1 MGMCF
6 KIGFALFFLLSEI
19 SQLGLCGRC
28 IESEKRAL
36 LKFKASFHDDPY
48 NRLSSWNPKTNCAS
62 GMAYLEAIG
71 VDPSLLELKHLIYLD
86 LSGNN
91 FNAIS
96 IPILFGSMEGLSYLS
111 ISESNFKGMIPA
123 NLGGNLTNLQFLDLS
138 WNHLHTNDMSW
149 VSNLQSLQ
157 YLNLSDVYLG
167 EAHNLFQVLHMLPS
181 LLQLQ
186 LEGCGLGNLFAP
198 FPSINSTYNARVQVL
213 SLAGNEIDGQ
223 IFNAFQNWTS
233 LEFLDLCSNNFS
245 SMPLWFGEFE
255 NLVFIDLSWNTLC
268 GPIPVVLRNMT
279 SLEYL
284 DLSSNNFSLIPSLL
298 GELKSLRYLDISKN
312 RIIATLMDIS
322 VSQILENKCHL
333 KIFHFDTSNLQGEA
347 FGDFDFSGCIKYDLE
362 ELYLGRHNKLNG
374 RVCQLG

>member
-6 KIGFALFFLLSEI
+6 IIGFALIFLLSEI
-19 SQLGLCGRC
+19 SQFGLCGRC

-36 LKFKASFHDDPY
+36 LKFKTSFHDDPY
-48 NRLSSWNPKTNCAS
+48 NRLSSWSPKTNCCRWHGIACHNITGHVLKLDLNFDS
-62 GMAYLEAIG
+62 LEAIG

-111 ISESNFKGMIPA
+111 ISESNFKGMIPS
-123 NLGGNLTNLQFLDLS
+123 NLGGNLTNLQFLDVR

-149 VSNLQSLQ
+149 VSDLQSLQ

-181 LLQLQ
+181 LLQHQ

-198 FPSINSTYNARVQVL
+198 FPSINSTYNARVEVL

-233 LEFLDLCSNNFS
+233 LEFLDLYSNNFS
-245 SMPLWFGEFE
+245 SMPSWFGEFK
-255 NLVFIDLSWNTLC
+255 NLVFIDLSWNALC

-298 GELKSLRYLDISKN
+298 GELKRLRYLDISKN
-312 RIIATLMDIS
+312 RIIATAMDIS
-322 VSQILENKCHL
+322 VSQILKNKCHL
-333 KIFHFDTSNLQGEA
+333 KIFYFDTSNLQGEA
-347 FGDFDFSGCIKYDLE
+347 FGDLDS
-362 ELYLGRHNKLNG
+362 NMT
-374 RVCQLG
+374 